1 MKTNM
6 LILKH
11 QMHSARDLCINFD
24 VDVEAKAITLKMEW
38 IDTQLL
44 KWWLQIHQLSAINNH
59 LKHQNQS
66 DVESL
71 KGFKVKLIVDEKA
84 TFDVSLFKS
93 EINHEHDT
101 LVMKLRD

>member
-1 MKTNM
+1 M

-24 VDVEAKAITLKMEW
+24 VDVEEKLITLKTEW

-44 KWWLQIHQLSAINNH
+44 KWWLQIHQFSAINH
-59 LKHQNQS
+59 QLKQQNKPQILS
-66 DVESL
+66 
-71 KGFKVKLIVDEKA
+71 FPRYKVKLIVDGKV
-84 TFDVSLFKS
+84 TFDVSVFKS

-101 LVMKLRD
+101 LVMKFSD